1 MATNPMRAD
10 RDMRKSRPI
19 IRALCVLTVALL
31 ALALPARAEVTI
43 TQAEYAAG
51 VLVVR
56 GETSQANQRVTL
68 DGRYD
73 TRTGPN
79 KQFRFR
85 IRYRPR
91 DCVVDIRAGREVH
104 PATITNCQ
112 AAAGASSPVPQLR
125 SPAAVPSTS
134 GAGPQDAYR
143 IQVIQQRCEL
153 DKDCMVVC
161 PEGAFAINAFCPGG
175 DARLMGE
182 RSVAC
187 PAGRDRIVAYCAA
200 PQ

>member
-1 MATNPMRAD
+1 MK
-10 RDMRKSRPI
+10 KSRAV
-19 IRALCVLTVALL
+19 IRALCASPVALL
-31 ALALPARAEVTI
+31 ALALPAHAEVTI

-85 IRYRPR
+85 IRYLPR

-104 PATITNCQ
+104 PATVTNCR
-112 AAAGASSPVPQLR
+112 AAAGASSPVPRLR
-125 SPAAVPSTS
+125 TPAADASTS
-134 GAGPQDAYR
+134 GTGPQDAYR

-153 DKDCMVVC
+153 DKDCIVVC
-161 PEGAFAINAFCPGG
+161 PEGAFALNAFCPGG
-175 DARLMGE
+175 DARLLGE
-182 RSVAC
+182 GTVSC
-187 PAGRDRIVAYCAA
+187 PAGRDKIVAYCAA